1 MSADSSPSLQA
12 LEGEV
17 QSPLQSA
24 ELAVDPPVKISHES
38 APPKRIRRR
47 SKALSISSLSD
58 ESSADKNSVTAKAI
72 AVEACHDVDRELA
85 AIETRLSVFRGRR
98 RRQDSGT
105 YESAVV
111 PLQSK
116 NEDDAVHSNHDEI
129 KENEPISPSSSAS
142 SNAVGAASPTFSK
155 LSEAHREAGAV
166 ADQVATTL
174 LKCDQLLQRVKSCES
189 SRQSEL
195 SNSSRSSA
203 PSPTWDVKNGLAIE
217 DEEAILTQ
225 KAATVK
231 RFAARC
237 QRDIETSTT
246 KIEVH
251 HQQMQTAFLKELQ
264 RKYDSKKHLTL
275 MALRERYEK
284 ETKAIVR
291 TKMEEYEFEEAAAV
305 KEARATL
312 LGEHNRALQE
322 LQSSHNAARE
332 ESLSQLEL
340 QLTTETE
347 RDKRELGNQLE
358 EELTMRLKQ
367 MQEASRESF
376 RRWEIEQREQL
387 DQELYNHREAAVAS
401 VLKAQEERIA
411 MLKQEMQTSHFEKEE
426 AELEK
431 LKKALAFGAQAQL
444 QQLRKRLETEHEE
457 KVADIKA
464 ETSLSLEKETEELKQ
479 MLTRSHRE
487 QQDQLKRDLD
497 TENRVSIME
506 LHDSMQTAHQ
516 KSLQAL
522 KDAAEQRRADALVT
536 HRQDFELECRQ
547 ELQILE
553 QTLDQEMSA
562 AAHLFELKKHL
573 SKELAQYVD
582 VMVGEFDELAEEQS
596 ILVAKITEST
606 QLYLSFKRQCGVL
619 QAQSTELTSGLE
631 ILHDQLQKK
640 DLVCKKLYQANEAL
654 LKRLQAP
661 ALQASV
667 GPSKK
672 EPPSPRVLQSPALK
686 KSLGARAKASK
697 AHQEREQAQAATAE
711 LRKYVDSIE
720 TRQQQ
725 LWEDRTTHVAE
736 IVQLRDKL
744 AEKVEECFLIETEC
758 AKLNKQ
764 VKMLQSESEI
774 DEVLTKVSESYEDE
788 IKATQLHEIVTLK
801 EEGQL
806 MVTQLHDREQ
816 ELKKVSADLEESQ
829 KVAQFEKEQHSRENK
844 LWLEK
849 ESEHRRRTLE
859 LEQSLGDMRVLLE
872 DQKKAHQNELQLI
885 QETNQQLR
893 SNVTAKES
901 TIQALGRQ
909 HKTESSAREKKHQTL
924 VAALK
929 VRIEQKVA
937 DINRFRVLVEKQ
949 TAEKDAN
956 SLMRKR
962 VEDLECHVQALTEE
976 KSQLAEANELQ
987 QQRAEDFA
995 RCERDKVVKEEAVEK
1010 QSLSGALH
1018 VAEQHNRSMQIRI
1031 SEVEAELAEQVSQ
1044 MQKQARSHASAL
1056 ERLLESSL
1064 RLTKSK
1070 NTGDLISVECRSTP
1084 QEHNIKRV
1092 IENDVLPLFTSVFL
1106 QGDDN
1111 ASPQGDVPMT
1121 RWLQDLLHDMQAR
1134 IAAQLESIYST
1145 AAVKSIAMKV
1155 VT

>member
-1 MSADSSPSLQA
+1 M
-12 LEGEV
+12 V
-17 QSPLQSA
+17 M
-24 ELAVDPPVKISHES
+24 
-38 APPKRIRRR
+38 R
-47 SKALSISSLSD
+47 
-58 ESSADKNSVTAKAI
+58 
-72 AVEACHDVDRELA
+72 
-85 AIETRLSVFRGRR
+85 VF
-98 RRQDSGT
+98 
-105 YESAVV
+105 
-111 PLQSK
+111 
-116 NEDDAVHSNHDEI
+116 
-129 KENEPISPSSSAS
+129 
-142 SNAVGAASPTFSK
+142 
-155 LSEAHREAGAV
+155 
-166 ADQVATTL
+166 
-174 LKCDQLLQRVKSCES
+174 
-189 SRQSEL
+189 
-195 SNSSRSSA
+195 
-203 PSPTWDVKNGLAIE
+203 
-217 DEEAILTQ
+217 
-225 KAATVK
+225 
-231 RFAARC
+231 
-237 QRDIETSTT
+237 TSTT
-246 KIEVH
+246 RHARIMGGPVEH
-251 HQQMQTAFLKELQ
+251 GSHYQQVQQQDERLKEPE
-264 RKYDSKKHLTL
+264 D
-275 MALRERYEK
+275 ALEDPSCDPRDE
-284 ETKAIVR
+284 V
-291 TKMEEYEFEEAAAV
+291 
-305 KEARATL
+305 
-312 LGEHNRALQE
+312 
-322 LQSSHNAARE
+322 
-332 ESLSQLEL
+332 L
-340 QLTTETE
+340 QL
-347 RDKRELGNQLE
+347 RDENA
-358 EELTMRLKQ
+358 T
-367 MQEASRESF
+367 F
-376 RRWEIEQREQL
+376 RHEN
-387 DQELYNHREAAVAS
+387 D
-401 VLKAQEERIA
+401 
-411 MLKQEMQTSHFEKEE
+411 
-426 AELEK
+426 
-431 LKKALAFGAQAQL
+431 
-444 QQLRKRLETEHEE
+444 QLR
-457 KVADIKA
+457 
-464 ETSLSLEKETEELKQ
+464 
-479 MLTRSHRE
+479 
-487 QQDQLKRDLD
+487 
-497 TENRVSIME
+497 
-506 LHDSMQTAHQ
+506 
-516 KSLQAL
+516 
-522 KDAAEQRRADALVT
+522 
-536 HRQDFELECRQ
+536 
-547 ELQILE
+547 
-553 QTLDQEMSA
+553 
-562 AAHLFELKKHL
+562 
-573 SKELAQYVD
+573 
-582 VMVGEFDELAEEQS
+582 
-596 ILVAKITEST
+596 T
-606 QLYLSFKRQCGVL
+606 QLVEKMRG
-619 QAQSTELTSGLE
+619 QSKVVAGGQFRAASASKAPIVPSSVCTKCLT
-631 ILHDQLQKK
+631 
-640 DLVCKKLYQANEAL
+640 
-654 LKRLQAP
+654 
-661 ALQASV
+661 
-667 GPSKK
+667 
-672 EPPSPRVLQSPALK
+672 
-686 KSLGARAKASK
+686 ARAKASK

-774 DEVLTKVSESYEDE
+774 DEVLTKVSEVVDAATQCVLQQSYEDE

-1018 VAEQHNRSMQIRI
+1018 VAEQHNRFMQIRI

-1064 RLTKSK
+1064 RLCVVAPTVNVQLNTNGSNLAKRASNLSTNRTKSK

-1145 AAVKSIAMKV
+1145 AAVKSSE
-1155 VT
+1155 